1 MQAFSSSL
9 FAVIRARRSH
19 GMGYLDKPVEREKL
33 EQILEAAH
41 WAPSH
46 GRTEPWRFVVFTGE
60 TRKKL
65 GEAFAESYALTVSG
79 ADFRPERYT
88 AQLERVW
95 RAPVWI
101 GLGLEPSGRFPEW
114 EEVAAVACAVQ
125 NAWLAATALGL
136 AGFWTSG
143 RPAVHA
149 HTAEVCGLVPPAR
162 LLGFLYLGYPTEP
175 LPQGQRGD
183 WQRKVVWNP

>member
-1 MQAFSSSL
+1 MQATLPSVFE
-9 FAVIRARRSH
+9 VIRARRSLAA
-19 GMGYLDKPVEREKL
+19 GYLDKPVEREKL

-46 GRTEPWRFVVFTGE
+46 GRTEPWRWVVFEGE
-60 TRKKL
+60 ARRRL
-65 GEAFAESYALTVSG
+65 GEAFAESYARSFSG
-79 ADFRPERYT
+79 PDFRPERYK

-95 RAPVWI
+95 EAPVWI

-143 RPAVHA
+143 RPVVHE
-149 HTAEVCGLVPPAR
+149 HTARVCGLTPPAR
-162 LLGFLYLGYPTEP
+162 LLGFLYLGYPAGP
-175 LPQGQRGD
+175 LPQGVRGD